1 MLPIGQTVY
10 LWRRFRGFTQL
21 SLARRSGISRPN
33 LSVIEQGARDLTL
46 ETLKRLAEALEIPP
60 GILADGIP
68 PEERGPSRLGRG
80 QLDRIARW
88 VAAPARGGRHLELSR
103 EEMEIAAAL
112 RSFLKRK
119 LEVAGGARPF
129 FRRSAQKEKE
139 SLLRAKIRLSPDEFK
154 NLLSRVDKISGS
166 FR

>member
-10 LWRRFRGFTQL
+10 LWRRFRGLTQL
-21 SLARRSGISRPN
+21 ALARGSGISRPN

-68 PEERGPSRLGRG
+68 PEEGAPSRFARS
-80 QLDRIARW
+80 QLDRIAQW
-88 VAAPARGGRHLELSR
+88 VAAPARHGRLPELSP
-103 EEMEIAAAL
+103 EEMKIAAAM
-112 RSFLKRK
+112 RSFLKQK
-119 LEVAGGARPF
+119 LKIVEGAQPL

-139 SLLRAKIRLSPDEFK
+139 SLLKTKIRLSAGDFK
-154 NLLSRVDKISGS
+154 NLLSRVEKISGS